1 MDLQTIPMF
10 AMMTRSMD
18 WHSKRQDLLAGNIAN
33 ADTPNYRPVDFAPL
47 SFDKV
52 LGKLRT
58 VNVSQTNP
66 MHLNGIKPKVTGEKV
81 KSTYEVSPV
90 ANAVSLE
97 EQAVMVAKNAMDHT
111 LATQLYG
118 KNISMLRM
126 VMRGGS

>member
-10 AMMTRSMD
+10 AMMTKSMD

-33 ADTPNYRPVDFAPL
+33 ADTPNYQPVDFAPL
-47 SFDKV
+47 TFGRV

-58 VNVSQTNP
+58 VHVSQTNP
-66 MHLNGIKPKVTGEKV
+66 MHLNGIKPRVTGEEV

-126 VMRGGS
+126 AMRGGN

>member
-10 AMMTRSMD
+10 AMMTKSMD

-33 ADTPNYRPVDFAPL
+33 ADTPNYQPVDLAPL
-47 SFDKV
+47 TFDKE
-52 LGKLRT
+52 LRKLAT
-58 VNVSQTNP
+58 VPVRQTSP
-66 MHLNGIKPKVTGEKV
+66 MHLSAIRPQVTGDEV
-81 KSTYEVSPV
+81 RDTYEVSPV
-90 ANAVSLE
+90 ANGVSLE

-126 VMRGGS
+126 VMRGGN